1 MSFDMTSHS
10 SEEDSLPQQGEINS
24 SKTPGEYSSF
34 GNGTGVSL
42 SQMRL
47 ANALTKDNIG
57 WILIL
62 ALAGEVF
69 GITDRVLVLLG
80 GVC

>member
-1 MSFDMTSHS
+1 MGFDMNSHL
-10 SEEDSLPQQGEINS
+10 SEEDPSPHQGELNS
-24 SKTPGEYSSF
+24 TKTPVETSF

-42 SQMRL
+42 SQIRL

-57 WILIL
+57 WVLIL

-69 GITDRVLVLLG
+69 GITDRVLLMLG